1 MRADLMLSPLDSIL
15 PQDILSRYSEWIYF
29 FLVLIF
35 FIAVAGIAL
44 RKHFERPYVR
54 PLIVV
59 VGILLALAVFRQRQ
73 VLALIFEG
81 WGTLGTI
88 LLVLL
93 VAVIP
98 FGLARGFGLPSSRAF
113 WLTYALFYILSWM
126 HFPALFD
133 SLSNQNLGF
142 INIILLILFIISLWQ
157 VLRFKLKSGKVGGQK
172 PDSWAAE
179 NRFKPEFEEE
189 DQIESAEI
197 RALKKEA
204 IPVTIKEL
212 RSIKDIEESLLHC
225 QELIQRRHQ
234 SLDREDREKL
244 ASLVQSILGN
254 ESVLKRGAERLRKD
268 FQRLAAV
275 DHDQLKE
282 KKNRL
287 QQVEGREKD
296 ILKAEIKREEERAKI
311 EVAINEYN
319 SRLDIII
326 GEFDRQLGIV
336 IEMLRNSRYP
346 GDALPFIASARE
358 VLRDIQMVTASM
370 KNLEKRADATIR
382 EERELLAKERKAA

>member
-1 MRADLMLSPLDSIL
+1 MLSPLDSIL

-59 VGILLALAVFRQRQ
+59 VGILLTLAVFGQRQ

-98 FGLARGFGLPSSRAF
+98 FGLARGFGLPASRAF
-113 WLTYALFYILSWM
+113 WLTYALFYILAWM
-126 HFPALFD
+126 HFPGLFD
-133 SLSNQNLGF
+133 SLANHNLGI
-142 INIILLILFIISLWQ
+142 INIILLILFVISLWQ
-157 VLRFKLKSGKVGGQK
+157 VLRFKLRSGKFGGQK
-172 PDSWAAE
+172 PDSWAPE
-179 NRFKPEFEEE
+179 NRFNPEFDKE

-212 RSIKDIEESLLHC
+212 HSIKDIEESLLHC
-225 QELIQRRHQ
+225 QELVQRHHQ

-244 ASLVQSILGN
+244 ASLVKSILGH
-254 ESVLKRGAERLRKD
+254 ETVLKRGAERLRKN

-275 DHDQLKE
+275 DHNQLKE

-287 QQVEGREKD
+287 HQVEGREKD
-296 ILKAEIKREEERAKI
+296 ILKAEIKRAEERAKI

-319 SRLDIII
+319 SRLDSII

-346 GDALPFIASARE
+346 GDALPFIASARG
-358 VLRDIQMVTASM
+358 VLRDIRMVTSSM

-382 EERELLAKERKAA
+382 EEQELLSRERKVA